1 MLVLLSTMRP
11 TATGTSTLLKNVM
24 VWGLLS
30 SVTENACCGRFGTA
44 SDRPSNTLT
53 CSTTRSDSL
62 LKTGAAG
69 SCAWIDAA
77 TPSRTIGINVRIGLQ
92 FNTTGPEV
100 DCLLTAPSGPAVP
113 PIGSSEAPER
123 RRARG
128 GPSGR

>member
-24 VWGLLS
+24 VWGLSS
-30 SVTENACCGRFGTA
+30 SVTENACCGRFGTV

-69 SCAWIDAA
+69 SWAYSDAA
-77 TPSRTIGINVRIGLQ
+77 TPNRTIGSNARIGLTVQ
-92 FNTTGPEV
+92 HNGTGSRLSE
-100 DCLLTAPSGPAVP
+100 TAAF
-113 PIGSSEAPER
+113 
-123 RRARG
+123 
-128 GPSGR
+128 